1 MPYRVALH
9 IATGALG
16 GGVSGALGAGAS
28 ASATSAELMNGLQDG
43 LTKALMDAGMSLGAA
58 QILAQGVSTLTMA
71 GVGAALGGAQ
81 GAATAATVDANN
93 RQLHQ
98 TAYDYAQ
105 KNAKQVAA
113 AVSKREGREVSA
125 DEAEGR
131 MVSEMLRNS
140 DQQASL
146 AAGGIH
152 DYSLRSVVGCQN
164 LACDLSTKDA
174 NAYKDPTVNQQY
186 IEPNSNSYAKG
197 LSFAKRRFDRQPIDR
212 KERERQSGKYGGL
225 RVPR

>member
-1 MPYRVALH
+1 
-9 IATGALG
+9 
-16 GGVSGALGAGAS
+16 
-28 ASATSAELMNGLQDG
+28 
-43 LTKALMDAGMSLGAA
+43 
-58 QILAQGVSTLTMA
+58 
-71 GVGAALGGAQ
+71 
-81 GAATAATVDANN
+81 
-93 RQLHQ
+93 
-98 TAYDYAQ
+98 
-105 KNAKQVAA
+105 
-113 AVSKREGREVSA
+113 
-125 DEAEGR
+125 